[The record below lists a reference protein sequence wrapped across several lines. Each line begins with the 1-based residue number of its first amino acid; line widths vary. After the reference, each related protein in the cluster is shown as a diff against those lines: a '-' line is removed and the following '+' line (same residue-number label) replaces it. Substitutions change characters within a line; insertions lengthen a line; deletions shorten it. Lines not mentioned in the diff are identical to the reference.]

1 MMSSDYWWRNIS
13 ASSLV
18 VSIWT
23 LFNKL
28 LICLMSFITV
38 LGFGLGLGSKKLLM
52 FPSPSSFFG
61 NSLFITQLASST
73 TNLYYYR
80 PTRIYFKVPLQMSP
94 TLFSS
99 RAGFQSLNWPAT
111 LILLQSRHFI
121 SNLCSGTD
129 FCSRTYFCSGS
140 TYINCWIGYSLF
152 SRTTQKFFKSIWSKP
167 QVVAT
172 IWSELAI
179 KFAKGRW
186 SILLPNLSSVD
197 LLSWVMS

>member
-1 MMSSDYWWRNIS
+1 
-13 ASSLV
+13 
-18 VSIWT
+18 
-23 LFNKL
+23 
-28 LICLMSFITV
+28 
-38 LGFGLGLGSKKLLM
+38 LLM
-52 FPSPSSFFG
+52 FPSPSSFIG